1 MQIFFDASRAY
12 DFARSAVTRVS
23 TLLSLLLP
31 AVMLTIPF
39 VANAEVSARAGSDNR
54 PVVYLTFDDGP
65 SADMVTDEL
74 LHVLARHNATAT
86 FFVTGQRVRRE
97 PDKIAQIVYAGHA
110 IGNHTHSHAKL
121 TEVSDAQALS
131 ELKTASEVIL
141 AAGGPPPTC
150 FRPPFGSTD
159 NRINKIASRLGLV
172 PVGWS
177 IDTRDWEKST
187 SIEAIAQA
195 LNRTSQDSIVLLHDG
210 PSYRGKMLLAFSAWM
225 ETEAHRFQFRALPEC
240 GSGGGV
246 VQLAEVRLPETRSS
260 ETRSSETQLPETQV
274 PKPQLPKV
282 QATAEVVATYAQETA
297 VPEPVAV
304 VSDWVPPVA
313 NPNATIPELLAKI
326 RAYRFDLYE
335 DGQRV
340 DLTQVTAT
348 LNTEIHGEHVF
359 YSF

>member
-1 MQIFFDASRAY
+1 M
-12 DFARSAVTRVS
+12 TRVS

-159 NRINKIASRLGLV
+159 SRINKVASRLGLV

-187 SIEAIAQA
+187 SIEAIGQA

-240 GSGGGV
+240 GSGGAV
-246 VQLAEVRLPETRSS
+246 VQLAEVR
-260 ETRSSETQLPETQV
+260 SSETQLPQ
-274 PKPQLPKV
+274 PQLSKV